1 MSRPSWQASGSGSKG
16 FMDISHT
23 LLTRAD
29 GRRQAEERV
38 RVFFRDYEL
47 VFYERILI
55 DGSDIIPATSPSF
68 MEEAERGMDENR
80 EVITK
85 LLDQLS
91 DEGYAALPDLGQIP
105 QGYLSKVFH
114 TLAHLL
120 DGFFGV
126 DSRFYNLEE
135 GSHWVSRRLVKQIQ
149 AAPDRFWLVRAL
161 GSISDV
167 EDSRF
172 KGTAGFMKP

>member
-1 MSRPSWQASGSGSKG
+1 MSRPLWQASGSGSKG
-16 FMDISHT
+16 LMDISHT

-29 GRRQAEERV
+29 GKKQAEERV

-55 DGSDIIPATSPSF
+55 DGSDIIPGTSPEF
-68 MEEAERGMDENR
+68 MEEAERAMDENHEAIR
-80 EVITK
+80 E
-85 LLDQLS
+85 LLNQLS
-91 DEGYAALPDLGQIP
+91 DEGYTSLSDLGEIP

-126 DSRFYNLEE
+126 DSHFYNLEE
-135 GSHWVSRRLVKQIQ
+135 GSHWISRRLLKDIRK
-149 AAPDRFWLVRAL
+149 APGSFWLVRASGNIAHHDL
-161 GSISDV
+161 TAPLKKP
-167 EDSRF
+167 SRL
-172 KGTAGFMKP
+172 